1 MHLLCYI
8 AHLRFWIQS
17 LIRNEILTPLCLSL
31 IPEGY
36 VIAAQTNFSEDIAEK
51 FFKWFRSAFSPS
63 TKKYIPRNSS
73 CEAQVPK
80 IFSKYFLYIW
90 WIGKLSLI
98 FFIRDYGQFV
108 IAFNIFLKKFIDIF
122 SICLQYFFK
131 KIR

>member
-90 WIGKLSLI
+90 WIVNCLFN
-98 FFIRDYGQFV
+98 FFYKRLWSIRY
-108 IAFNIFLKKFIDIF
+108 
-122 SICLQYFFK
+122 CLQYFFK
-131 KIR
+131 KIHWYFFNMPSIFF